1 MNELDGADKLSIHL
15 PHSQNNLLH
24 TYLPDAF
31 GPKDLDIETH
41 LLAKEEHHLAADSQ
55 DPLINHAIL
64 AANQSHCPYSHSPH
78 GIAILFKDGDVV
90 TGRYA
95 ENAAFNPSLPAL
107 QTALNFAYLN
117 DKKLS
122 EIERIVMVEKIL
134 TLSHRAM
141 AESLLLGLSTI
152 KLEYIAL

>member
-1 MNELDGADKLSIHL
+1 M
-15 PHSQNNLLH
+15 
-24 TYLPDAF
+24 
-31 GPKDLDIETH
+31 
-41 LLAKEEHHLAADSQ
+41 
-55 DPLINHAIL
+55 
-64 AANQSHCPYSHSPH
+64 
-78 GIAILFKDGDVV
+78 
-90 TGRYA
+90 

-122 EIERIVMVEKIL
+122 EIERVVMVEKTL

-141 AESLLLGLSTI
+141 AESLLLGLSAI